1 MKSARSAAL
10 VLAAAALMF
19 STMAL
24 FAKEASLR
32 LPGPQV
38 AFVRFLF
45 GIATCA
51 AVSLRVPLRANNK
64 IGLLMRGAFGGAAA
78 LCYFLA
84 IEHLPVGLAT
94 LLNYT
99 APVFAAL
106 WAAALLDEPL
116 EPGSILALALATLGV
131 ALVATGGGGRVGGAP
146 YLRWVLVGAL
156 SAVLSGAA
164 VATIR
169 EVRRTDGS
177 WEIFASLCIAGALI
191 TGAPALR
198 SWVPPTQRE
207 WALLAAVGVT
217 SVVAQVGFTW
227 AMRYVRAAPAGV
239 IAQLTPV
246 GALALGWLVHGDRIT
261 PLSAAGAAL
270 TLTAV
275 SWGAWR
281 MSRATQ
287 VLPEDA

>member
-1 MKSARSAAL
+1 MKSARSAAP
-10 VLAAAALMF
+10 VLGAAALMF
-19 STMAL
+19 FAMAL

-38 AFVRFLF
+38 AFVRFLS
-45 GIATCA
+45 GIA
-51 AVSLRVPLRANNK
+51 
-64 IGLLMRGAFGGAAA
+64 
-78 LCYFLA
+78 
-84 IEHLPVGLAT
+84 
-94 LLNYT
+94 
-99 APVFAAL
+99 
-106 WAAALLDEPL
+106 
-116 EPGSILALALATLGV
+116 
-131 ALVATGGGGRVGGAP
+131 
-146 YLRWVLVGAL
+146 
-156 SAVLSGAA
+156 
-164 VATIR
+164 
-169 EVRRTDGS
+169 
-177 WEIFASLCIAGALI
+177 

-227 AMRYVRAAPAGV
+227 AMRYVRAAPAGA

-270 TLTAV
+270 ALTAV

-281 MSRATQ
+281 MSRATG
-287 VLPEDA
+287 VMPEDA

>member
-1 MKSARSAAL
+1 MEDTAATRPTCAPSTRCRASRIPLRSSAPCCRCNCFATSRTTVPTWSRAPDRGGHRRRAGGGTGCRAVKSTRSAAL

-19 STMAL
+19 SAMAL

-78 LCYFLA
+78 LCFFLA

-99 APVFAAL
+99 APLFAAL
-106 WAAALLDEPL
+106 LAALFLDEPL
-116 EPGSILALALATLGV
+116 EPATILALALATLGV
-131 ALVATGGGGRVGGAP
+131 ALVATGGGGRIGGAP

-156 SAVLSGAA
+156 SAGLF
-164 VATIR
+164 R
-169 EVRRTDGS
+169 
-177 WEIFASLCIAGALI
+177 
-191 TGAPALR
+191 
-198 SWVPPTQRE
+198 
-207 WALLAAVGVT
+207 
-217 SVVAQVGFTW
+217 
-227 AMRYVRAAPAGV
+227 
-239 IAQLTPV
+239 
-246 GALALGWLVHGDRIT
+246 
-261 PLSAAGAAL
+261 
-270 TLTAV
+270 
-275 SWGAWR
+275 
-281 MSRATQ
+281 
-287 VLPEDA
+287 